1 MANYDGMTP
10 GEVLADASVAEFIK
24 ELGLGI
30 AKAQKELD
38 DNSVRQMQAFTEV
51 QDSLGERSLLE
62 LGLMPAF
69 YHYQHADVSV
79 SLQLRLEVGKTDE
92 FGFSASASL
101 GDTRQQS
108 ASSSASE
115 SESESGTR
123 VETREARLEYRA
135 DATGT
140 LTVNGTQVVPA
151 GQTPRARLGSL
162 RDQLVGGQGIEA
174 LVYSPP
180 DAALTITSDAPG
192 SQVVTGARSV
202 AFTFTTTANGLVAI
216 RDDAATDY
224 VLNTGTTVSTS
235 VQGDLAAYAQHVKAQ
250 VDAAGGFTTTLHPPH
265 QAGEPQF
272 GVYFDTGKAEFRSA
286 DDRRSLTE
294 LARAFAAT
302 GMRVRLEGMTD
313 RQGSAQKNLALGE
326 ARARFVRD
334 FLMANGVGAD
344 RIELVDS
351 RGEGRAR
358 DAGEDDGTPNQ
369 EWRATSIATPER
381 DYYWLSLRSQGSALL
396 DGVAPDLQ
404 GGGDGNGFVFLWQP
418 ASPDLSTFSVTV
430 EGQAFPLDGAAVAG
444 HAANA
449 AEAYAHH
456 LTAALNATGSLRA
469 NRVGHVVEVMRATD
483 TYDVKLFSATSAQL
497 ELTGSQGLTVTQQFS
512 RSRSRQV
519 QSREGAS
526 TAVAIGVSVNK
537 RESRQFNMAVTGNS
551 QISARLA
558 SVPPPDLFVEAIHAL
573 QRERRS

>member
-38 DNSVRQMQAFTEV
+38 ENSVRQMKAFTEV

-101 GDTRQQS
+101 GDTRQQN
-108 ASSSASE
+108 AASSASE

-123 VETREARLEYRA
+123 VETRQARLEYQA

-151 GQTPRARLGSL
+151 GQAPRARLGSL
-162 RDQLVGGQGIEA
+162 LDQLVGGQGVEA

-180 DAALTITSDAPG
+180 ETSLAISSDAPA
-192 SQVVTGARSV
+192 SQVLTTSRSV
-202 AFTFTTTANGLVAI
+202 AFTFTATANGLLAI

-224 VLNTGTTVSTS
+224 VLNSGTTVSTS
-235 VQGDLAAYAQHVKAQ
+235 AQGDLAAYAEHVKSQ
-250 VDAAGGFTTTLHPPH
+250 VDAAGGFTTRLHAPH
-265 QAGEPQF
+265 QEGVPSLA
-272 GVYFDTGKAEFRSA
+272 VYFDTGKAEFRGEE
-286 DDRRSLTE
+286 DRRALTV
-294 LARAFAAT
+294 LARSFAQMGT
-302 GMRVRLEGMTD
+302 RVRLEGMTD
-313 RQGSAQKNLALGE
+313 RQGSAQKNLELGSE
-326 ARARFVRD
+326 RGRFVKQ
-334 FLMANGVGAD
+334 FLIANGVSESQID
-344 RIELVDS
+344 LVDS
-351 RGEGRAR
+351 RGEGRAD
-358 DAGEDDGTPNQ
+358 DANEDDGEANQ
-369 EWRATSIATPER
+369 EWRATWIMTPER
-381 DYYWLSLRSQGSALL
+381 DYYWLSLRSEGSALL

-404 GGGDGNGFVFLWQP
+404 GGGTGNGFVFLWQP
-418 ASPDLSTFSVTV
+418 ASPDLSAFSVTV
-430 EGQAFPLDGAAVAG
+430 EGQAFPLSGAAVAG

-456 LTAALNATGSLRA
+456 LAADLNATSTLRA
-469 NRVGHVVEVMRATD
+469 NPLGPVVEVMRASD
-483 TYDVKLFSATSAQL
+483 TYDIKLFSATSEQI
-497 ELTGSQGLTVTQQFS
+497 ELTGSEGLTVTQQFS
-512 RSRSRQV
+512 RSRTRQV
-519 QSREGAS
+519 QSREGSS
-526 TAVAIGVSVNK
+526 TAVAIGVSVDK

-558 SVPPPDLFVEAIHAL
+558 SVPPPELFVEAIHAL

>member
-10 GEVLADASVAEFIK
+10 GQVLADASVAEFIK

-38 DNSVRQMQAFTEV
+38 DNSVRQMQAFTEI
-51 QDSLGERSLLE
+51 QDGLGERSLLE

-79 SLQLRLEVGKTDE
+79 SLQLRLEVGKRDE

-101 GDTRQQS
+101 GDTRQQN
-108 ASSSASE
+108 ASSSTSE

-123 VETREARLEYRA
+123 VETRQARLEYRA

-140 LTVNGTQVVPA
+140 LSVNGTQVVPS
-151 GQTPRARLGSL
+151 GQEPRTRLGSL
-162 RDQLVGGQGIEA
+162 LDQLTGRQDVDA
-174 LVYSPP
+174 MVYSPP
-180 DAALTITSDAPG
+180 DTALSISSDAPG
-192 SQVVTGARSV
+192 HQVVTTSRSV
-202 AFTFTTTANGLVAI
+202 AFTFTATANGLIAI
-216 RDDAATDY
+216 RDNVATDY
-224 VLNTGTTVSTS
+224 VLNSGTTVSTS
-235 VQGDLAAYAQHVKAQ
+235 AQADLETYAEHVKSQ

-265 QAGEPQF
+265 QAGEPRF
-272 GVYFDTGKAEFRSA
+272 GVYFDTGKAEFRSE

-294 LARAFAAT
+294 LSRAFAAT
-302 GMRVRLEGMTD
+302 GTRVRLEGMTD

-326 ARARFVRD
+326 SRGRFVRD
-334 FLMANGVGAD
+334 FMIANGVPASQID
-344 RIELVDS
+344 LVES
-351 RGEGRAR
+351 QGEQRAAR
-358 DAGEDDGTPNQ
+358 ANDDDGTPNQ
-369 EWRATSIATPER
+369 EWRVTSIATPER
-381 DYYWLSLRSQGSALL
+381 DYYWLSLRSEGSALL
-396 DGVAPDLQ
+396 DGVAPDRQ

-418 ASPDLSTFSVTV
+418 ASPDLSAFSVTV
-430 EGQAFPLDGAAVAG
+430 EGQTFPLNGAAVAG

-456 LTAALNATGSLRA
+456 LAAALNATGTLRA
-469 NRVGHVVEVMRATD
+469 NQLGHVVEVMRASD
-483 TYDVKLFSATSAQL
+483 TYEVQLFSATSEQI
-497 ELTGSQGLTVTQQFS
+497 ELTGSEGLTVTQQFS

-519 QSREGAS
+519 QSREGTS
-526 TAVAIGVSVNK
+526 TAVAVGVSVDK

-558 SVPPPDLFVEAIHAL
+558 SVPPPELFVEAIHAL

>member
-10 GEVLADASVAEFIK
+10 GQVLADASVAEFIK

-38 DNSVRQMQAFTEV
+38 DNSVRQMQAFTEIH
-51 QDSLGERSLLE
+51 DGLGERSLLE

-79 SLQLRLEVGKTDE
+79 SLQLRLEVGKRDE

-108 ASSSASE
+108 ASASASQ

-123 VETREARLEYRA
+123 VETRQARLEYRA

-140 LTVNGTQVVPA
+140 LSVNGTQVVPA
-151 GQTPRARLGSL
+151 GQAPRVRLGSL
-162 RDQLVGGQGIEA
+162 RDQLVGGQGVEA

-180 DAALTITSDAPG
+180 ETTLAISSDAPVD
-192 SQVVTGARSV
+192 QVMTTPRSV
-202 AFTFTTTANGLVAI
+202 AFTFTATANGLIAI
-216 RDDAATDY
+216 RDNADTDY
-224 VLNTGTTVSTS
+224 VLNSGTTVSTS
-235 VQGDLAAYAQHVKAQ
+235 AQADLEAYAEHVKAQ
-250 VDAAGGFTTTLHPPH
+250 VDATGGFTTTLHPPY
-265 QAGEPQF
+265 QAGEPRF
-272 GVYFDTGKAEFRSA
+272 GVYFDTGEAEFRSE

-302 GMRVRLEGMTD
+302 GTRVRLEGMTD
-313 RQGSAQKNLALGE
+313 RQGSAQKNLELGSE
-326 ARARFVRD
+326 RGRFVKQ
-334 FLMANGVGAD
+334 FLIANGVSESQID
-344 RIELVDS
+344 LVDS
-351 RGEGRAR
+351 RGEGRAD
-358 DAGEDDGTPNQ
+358 DAGEDDGVPNQ
-369 EWRATSIATPER
+369 QWRATTIATPER
-381 DYYWLSLRSQGSALL
+381 DYYWLSLRSGGSAVL

-418 ASPDLSTFSVTV
+418 ASPDLTAFSVTV
-430 EGQAFPLDGAAVAG
+430 EGQAFGLNGAAVAG
-444 HAANA
+444 HADNA

-456 LTAALNATGSLRA
+456 LAAALNATGSLRA
-469 NRVGHVVEVMRATD
+469 NQLGHVVEVMRASD
-483 TYDVKLFSATSAQL
+483 TYEVKLFSATSEQL
-497 ELTGSQGLTVTQQFS
+497 ELTGSEGLTVTQQFS

-519 QSREGAS
+519 ESREGSS
-526 TAVAIGVSVNK
+526 TAVAIGVSVDK

-558 SVPPPDLFVEAIHAL
+558 SVPAPELFVEAIHAL

>member
-10 GEVLADASVAEFIK
+10 GQVLADASVAEFIK

-38 DNSVRQMQAFTEV
+38 DNSVRQMQAFTEIH
-51 QDSLGERSLLE
+51 DGLGERSLLE

-79 SLQLRLEVGKTDE
+79 SLQLRLEVGKRDE
-92 FGFSASASL
+92 FGFSATASL

-115 SESESGTR
+115 AESESGTR
-123 VETREARLEYRA
+123 VETRQARLEYRA

-140 LTVNGTQVVPA
+140 LSVNGTQVVPS
-151 GQTPRARLGSL
+151 GQEPRARLGSL
-162 RDQLVGGQGIEA
+162 LDQLTEHQDVDA
-174 LVYSPP
+174 MVYSPP
-180 DAALTITSDAPG
+180 DTALSISSDAPG
-192 SQVVTGARSV
+192 HQVVTTSRSV
-202 AFTFTTTANGLVAI
+202 AFTFTATANGLIAI
-216 RDDAATDY
+216 RDNADTDY
-224 VLNTGTTVSTS
+224 VLNSGTTVSTTA
-235 VQGDLAAYAQHVKAQ
+235 QADLGAYAEHVRSQ

-265 QAGEPQF
+265 QAGEPRF
-272 GVYFDTGKAEFRSA
+272 GVYFDTGKAEFRSE

-302 GMRVRLEGMTD
+302 GTRVRLEGMTD

-326 ARARFVRD
+326 ARGRFVRD
-334 FLMANGVGAD
+334 FMIANGVPESQID
-344 RIELVDS
+344 LVDS
-351 RGEGRAR
+351 QGEQRAAR
-358 DAGEDDGTPNQ
+358 ANDDDGTPNQ
-369 EWRATSIATPER
+369 EWRVTSIATPER
-381 DYYWLSLRSQGSALL
+381 DYYWLSLRSEGSALL

-418 ASPDLSTFSVTV
+418 ASPDLSAFSVTV
-430 EGQAFPLDGAAVAG
+430 EGQAFGLNGAAVAG

-456 LTAALNATGSLRA
+456 LAADLNATGTLRA
-469 NRVGHVVEVMRATD
+469 NQLGHVVEVMRASD
-483 TYDVKLFSATSAQL
+483 TYEIKLFSATSEQL
-497 ELTGSQGLTVTQQFS
+497 ELTGSEGLTVTQQFS

-519 QSREGAS
+519 ESREGSS
-526 TAVAIGVSVNK
+526 TAVAIGVSVDK

-558 SVPPPDLFVEAIHAL
+558 SVPAPELFVEAIHAL